1 VEMCNGAGVCRKVG
15 TGTMCPSYIATR
27 DEHDSTRGRA
37 NALRAALAGRGLSQD
52 QFTAKGTYDVL
63 DLCLS
68 CKACK
73 TECPSSVD
81 MAKIK
86 TEYLAQYYD
95 ANGVPL
101 RSRVFGNIHR
111 INRLGSMA
119 APLANLA
126 TRGPLA
132 RLGKKV
138 LGVHPDRDIA
148 PFAGET
154 FVEWFRNRRDV
165 KPSGR
170 KGLAVYFHD
179 TFVNYNYPE
188 IGIAA
193 VQLLE
198 AAGYSVEIV
207 ERRACCGRPM
217 LSKGLVEGARKL
229 ARQNVEALMP
239 YARQGVPIIGTEP
252 SCILTLRDEYP
263 DLLPDSPDVER
274 IAVNSFMIDEFLAK
288 QLDEG
293 KLDISWDQSKG
304 PHVLFHGHCHQKA
317 LIGMGPSMAVLRAAG
332 CAPAESGAGC
342 CGMAGSFGYEI
353 EHYDVSRKVGAER
366 LFPKVEEQARDTV
379 IAVTGVSCREQI
391 GHFTNRRPVHI
402 AEVLASRLAPA
413 SAPSRTLEQAAD

>member
-1 VEMCNGAGVCRKVG
+1 
-15 TGTMCPSYIATR
+15 
-27 DEHDSTRGRA
+27 
-37 NALRAALAGRGLSQD
+37 
-52 QFTAKGTYDVL
+52 
-63 DLCLS
+63 
-68 CKACK
+68 
-73 TECPSSVD
+73 
-81 MAKIK
+81 IK

-101 RSRVFGNIHR
+101 RSRIFGNIHL

-119 APLANLA
+119 APLANAA

-132 RLGKKV
+132 RFGKQM
-138 LGVHPDRDIA
+138 LGVHPDREIA
-148 PFAGET
+148 PFAKET
-154 FVEWFRNRRDV
+154 FEEWFQGRRDV
-165 KPSGR
+165 KPSGKR
-170 KGLAVYFHD
+170 GLAVFFHD

-193 VQLLE
+193 VELLE

-274 IAVNSFMIDEFLAK
+274 IANNSFMIDEFLAK
-288 QLDEG
+288 QLDDG
-293 KLDISWDQSKG
+293 TLDIAWSEADG

-317 LIGMGPSMAVLRAAG
+317 LIGMGPSMSILRAAG
-332 CAPAESGAGC
+332 CVPAESGAGC
-342 CGMAGSFGYEI
+342 CGMAGSFGYET
-353 EHYDVSRKVGAER
+353 EHYEVSRKVGAER
-366 LFPKVEEQARDTV
+366 LFPKVEEQSRETV

-391 GHFTNRRPVHI
+391 GHFTKRRPVHI
-402 AEVLASRLAPA
+402 AEVLASRLTPA
-413 SAPSRTLEQAAD
+413 KSASRTLEQAAD